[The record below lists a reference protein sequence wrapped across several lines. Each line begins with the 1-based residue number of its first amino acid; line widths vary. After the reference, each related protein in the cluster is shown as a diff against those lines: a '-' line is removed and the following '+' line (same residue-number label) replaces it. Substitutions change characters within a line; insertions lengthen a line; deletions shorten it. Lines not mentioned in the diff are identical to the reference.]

1 MGMFATT
8 LRILLLIPL
17 LLGAAAP
24 AAAVTID
31 IASADG
37 EQDGFNDPTPA
48 TPVGRNP
55 GRTLGEQ
62 RRYVYQYA
70 ADKWGLVLRGDV
82 VIVVGAGFDNFGGS
96 DAGGLLGFAQAT
108 TVHRD
113 FPGAPRE
120 HTWYVAPLA
129 NQFYGGD
136 QNDLVPADCFV
147 ELVDGACPEIH
158 SRFNSDVD
166 FGVFGERV
174 FYYGVDGNGGD
185 FDFDFLSVVLHEMAH
200 GLGIFS
206 LIDVPTGREFFG
218 YDDAYTLHIKRPDR
232 KPEEVSRMS
241 NDQRQVTL
249 VEDQKVVWSG
259 LAAAAAARLF
269 VTGGANKE
277 FNVKMYTPG
286 TFRPASSVHHIDTH
300 VEPNDLME
308 PFITSPGPHDLS
320 LTVAML
326 RDIGWQTR
334 AMPDCGDANTD
345 GNISTPDA
353 LLTLRA
359 AVGIGRCPAVICDVN
374 APGGVASSDAL
385 ILLKKAVGQNV
396 SLNCPAG

>member
-1 MGMFATT
+1 MLATF
-8 LRILLLIPL
+8 RISLLVPL
-17 LLGAAAP
+17 LLLAATP
-24 AAAVTID
+24 ARALTIT

-48 TPVGRNP
+48 LPVGRNP
-55 GRTLGEQ
+55 GTTLGEQ

-70 ADKWGLVLRGDV
+70 ADKWGLVLQGNV
-82 VIVVGAGFDNFGGS
+82 PIVVGAGFEGFGGS

-113 FPGAPRE
+113 FPGAPRG

-129 NQFYGGD
+129 NQFYGAD
-136 QNDLVPADCFV
+136 QNDLVPDDCFV
-147 ELVDGACPEIH
+147 DLVDGACPEIH

-166 FGVFGERV
+166 FGVFGDRV
-174 FYYGVDGNGGD
+174 FYYGVDGNGGTVNL
-185 FDFDFLSVVLHEMAH
+185 DFLSVVLHEMAH

-206 LIDVPTGREFFG
+206 LIDVPTGHEFFG

-241 NDQRQVTL
+241 DEQRQVTL

-259 LAAAAAARLF
+259 TAAAAATSIF
-269 VTGGANKE
+269 DKGVNEHG
-277 FNVKMYTPG
+277 NVKMYTPA

-308 PFITSPGPHDLS
+308 PFISTPGPHDLT

-326 RDIGWQTR
+326 DDIGWSTR
-334 AMPDCGDANTD
+334 PMPDCGDANTD
-345 GNISTPDA
+345 GNSTTADA
-353 LLTLRA
+353 LLVLKG
-359 AVGIGRCPAVICDVN
+359 AVGSAHCPAVICDVN
-374 APGGVASSDAL
+374 VPGGVAASDAL
-385 ILLKKAVGQNV
+385 ILLKRVVGQNV
-396 SLNCPAG
+396 SLSCPAG